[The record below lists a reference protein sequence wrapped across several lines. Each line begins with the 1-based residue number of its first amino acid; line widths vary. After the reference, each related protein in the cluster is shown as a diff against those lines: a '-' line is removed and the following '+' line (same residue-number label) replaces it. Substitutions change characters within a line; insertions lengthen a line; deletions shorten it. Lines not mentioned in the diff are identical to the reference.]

1 MSTKIHA
8 AVDALGNPV
17 KLLLSGGNRADITQ
31 AENLIEGVHFKVLL
45 ADKGYNSSV
54 LEEHLKSQNI
64 EFCSPPKSNSVKK
77 RKYDKHLY
85 KERNL
90 VERFFSLLKQFR
102 RIATRYEKT
111 GQNYLAMIH
120 FASSMIL
127 LR

>member
-1 MSTKIHA
+1 MTLFAWLFTIA
-8 AVDALGNPV
+8 GPLVANVLIGLGIGTVTYVGFDA
-17 KLLLSGGNRADITQ
+17 
-31 AENLIEGVHFKVLL
+31 LL
-45 ADKGYNSSV
+45 ADRGYNSYV
-54 LEEHLKSQNI
+54 LEEYLKSHKI
-64 EFCSPPKSNSVKK
+64 EFCSPPKSNSLKK

-90 VERFFSLLKQFR
+90 VERFFNLLKQFR
-102 RIATRYEKT
+102 RVATRYEKT